1 MIKKMPP
8 HRSQFE
14 AFCFMRTSSLQKRR
28 FAGVDT
34 GGGENDM
41 MDDARVS
48 LLRREDRAE
57 KWVGGPVP
65 PAWAGRVEGLN
76 YQISR

>member
-8 HRSQFE
+8 NRSQFD
-14 AFCFMRTSSLQKRR
+14 AFCFMRTSSLQRKR
-28 FAGVDT
+28 FAAGAGDQGV
-34 GGGENDM
+34 GVEEFQ
-41 MDDARVS
+41 DDARVS
-48 LLRREDRAE
+48 LLRREDRLEEGIVA
-57 KWVGGPVP
+57 